1 MREMVALTKSA
12 RAAARRLWFGMRSR
26 MFVALVLTA
35 LVTLTTAALTLLAPL
50 KSALNN
56 DSRRIGEGTVT
67 VDRTLLSNLP
77 VDRGLEPVDRVL
89 DAKLEQFVHQ
99 NGAT

>member
-1 MREMVALTKSA
+1 MTGAPHLEAVPSVCDRLPIIRFAGEMVALIKSA

-56 DSRRIGEGTVT
+56 DSRRIGEG
-67 VDRTLLSNLP
+67 R
-77 VDRGLEPVDRVL
+77 
-89 DAKLEQFVHQ
+89 
-99 NGAT
+99 